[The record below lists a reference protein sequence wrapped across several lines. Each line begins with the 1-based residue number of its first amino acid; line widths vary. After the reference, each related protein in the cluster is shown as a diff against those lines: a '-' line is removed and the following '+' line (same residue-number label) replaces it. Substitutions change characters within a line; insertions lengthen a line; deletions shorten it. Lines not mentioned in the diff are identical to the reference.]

1 MMRLPVPTYID
12 AYNASILHVGSE
24 VQREHYYNAR
34 PQFYNRKPA
43 ARRVNGLCPCRYV
56 HVVIGNNNT

>member
-1 MMRLPVPTYID
+1 MVRLPVPTYID

-43 ARRVNGLCPCRYV
+43 ARRVNGLCRCR
-56 HVVIGNNNT
+56 